1 MNASQQ
7 VELGKLFFEDGIPG
21 FSHLQFF
28 QLMQEEESPFFLIQS
43 IEEEDIGFW
52 VVNPF
57 PFFPEYQFTLSDV
70 SKEALHLNEESP
82 VAVFSIVTI
91 RGNNQA
97 TVNLKAPI
105 VINLTN
111 RMGKQIILPEDTYPI
126 RQPLF
131 AQQAADQE

>member
-7 VELGKLFFEDGIPG
+7 VELGKLFFDDGIPG

-28 QLMQEEESPFFLIQS
+28 QLIQEEESPLYQIQS
-43 IEEEDIGFW
+43 MEEQKVGFS

-57 PFFPEYQFTLSDV
+57 SFFPDYVFTLPDV
-70 SKEALHLNEESP
+70 SKDALRLDEETP
-82 VAVFSIVTI
+82 VAVFTIVTI
-91 RGNNQA
+91 RSRDHI

-105 VINLTN
+105 VINLAN
-111 RMGKQIILPEDTYPI
+111 RMAKQVILQEDTYPI

-131 AQQAADQE
+131 VQPAAGRK

>member
-1 MNASQQ
+1 MNVSQEM
-7 VELGKLFFEDGIPG
+7 ELGKLFFEDGIPG

-28 QLMQEEESPFFLIQS
+28 QMVQQEESPFFLIQS
-43 IEEEDIGFW
+43 TEEVDVGFW

-57 PFFPEYQFTLSDV
+57 TFFPTYEFTLTAAI
-70 SKEALHLNEESP
+70 KESLRIEEQSP

-91 RGNNQA
+91 RGTNEI
-97 TVNLKAPI
+97 TVNLKAPL

-111 RMGKQIILPEDTYPI
+111 RMAKQVILADDSHSI

-131 AQQAADQE
+131 EQLAMEEK

>member
-1 MNASQQ
+1 MSVKQQ

-28 QLMQEEESPFFLIQS
+28 QLIQEEESPFCLIQS
-43 IEEEDIGFW
+43 TEETDIGFW
-52 VVNPF
+52 VIDPF
-57 PFFPEYQFTLSDV
+57 VFFPSYKFELSDV
-70 SKEALHLNEESP
+70 VKSSLRIEEQSQI
-82 VAVFSIVTI
+82 AVFSIVTI

-105 VINLTN
+105 VVNLSN
-111 RMGKQIILPEDTYPI
+111 RMGRQIILQEDTYSI

-131 AQQAADQE
+131 ELQTDERK

>member
-43 IEEEDIGFW
+43 IEEAGVGFW
-52 VVNPF
+52 VIDPF
-57 PFFPEYQFTLSDV
+57 SFFPEYKFELSGV
-70 SKEALHLNEESP
+70 AKEGLRVEEQSQI
-82 VAVFSIVTI
+82 AVFSIVTI

-97 TVNLKAPI
+97 TVNLKAP
-105 VINLTN
+105 VVVNLSN
-111 RMGKQIILPEDTYPI
+111 RMSRQVILQEDTYSI

-131 AQQAADQE
+131 EQQAADRK

>member
-43 IEEEDIGFW
+43 IEEVDVGFW
-52 VVNPF
+52 VIDPF
-57 PFFPEYQFTLSDV
+57 SFFPEYKFELSDV
-70 SKEALHLNEESP
+70 AKATLRIEEQSQI
-82 VAVFSIVTI
+82 AVFSIVTI

-105 VINLTN
+105 VVNLSN
-111 RMGKQIILPEDTYPI
+111 RMGRQVILQEDTYSI

-131 AQQAADQE
+131 EQQAADRK

>member
-7 VELGKLFFEDGIPG
+7 IELGKLFFEDGIPG

-43 IEEEDIGFW
+43 TEEKGVGFW

-57 PFFPEYQFTLSDV
+57 AFFPDYQFTLPEV
-70 SKEALHLNEESP
+70 SKDALRIEDESI

-105 VINLTN
+105 VLNLTN
-111 RMGKQIILPEDTYPI
+111 RMGKQVILQEDSYPI

-131 AQQAADQE
+131 EQQAAGTE

>member
-1 MNASQQ
+1 MSASQQ

-43 IEEEDIGFW
+43 TEEKDVGFW
-52 VVNPF
+52 VIDPF
-57 PFFPEYQFTLSDV
+57 SFFSEYKFELSEV
-70 SKEALHLNEESP
+70 AKEALRVEDQSQI
-82 VAVFSIVTI
+82 AVFTIITI
-91 RGNNQA
+91 RENNLA

-105 VINLTN
+105 VVNLSN
-111 RMGKQIILPEDTYPI
+111 RMGRQVILQEDTYSI

-131 AQQAADQE
+131 EQQAGDRK

>member
-43 IEEEDIGFW
+43 TEEKDIGFW

-57 PFFPEYQFTLSDV
+57 SFFPEYQFTLPDV
-70 SKEALHLNEESP
+70 SKEALRLSEESP

>member
-28 QLMQEEESPFFLIQS
+28 QLMQEEESPFYLIQS
-43 IEEEDIGFW
+43 IEEANVGFW
-52 VVNPF
+52 SVDPF
-57 PFFPEYQFTLSDV
+57 SFFPAYKFELSNV
-70 SKEALHLNEESP
+70 AKEALRVEDQSQL
-82 VAVFSIVTI
+82 AVFTIVTL
-91 RGNNQA
+91 RENNPA

-105 VINLTN
+105 VVNLSN
-111 RMGKQIILPEDTYPI
+111 RMGRQVILQEDTYSI

-131 AQQAADQE
+131 EQQAVARK

>member
-7 VELGKLFFEDGIPG
+7 VEVGKLFFEDGIPG

-28 QLMQEEESPFFLIQS
+28 QLIQEKESPFYLIQS
-43 IEEEDIGFW
+43 MEEKDVGFW
-52 VVNPF
+52 VINPF
-57 PFFPEYQFTLSDV
+57 TFFPDYHFELPSAVKETLRV
-70 SKEALHLNEESP
+70 EELSQI
-82 VAVFSIVTI
+82 AVFAIVTL

-105 VINLTN
+105 VVNLSN
-111 RMGKQIILPEDTYPI
+111 RMGRQIILQEDTYSI

-131 AQQAADQE
+131 KQLAEGQK

>member
-1 MNASQQ
+1 MNTNQK

-43 IEEEDIGFW
+43 TEDKDVGFW
-52 VVNPF
+52 VVDPF
-57 PFFPEYQFTLSDV
+57 IFFPSYEFSLSPLT
-70 SKEALHLNEESP
+70 KEALKINESSP

-91 RGNNQA
+91 RGNNQT

-105 VINLTN
+105 VVNLSN
-111 RMGKQIILPEDTYPI
+111 RMGRQVILQEDSYSI
-126 RQPLF
+126 RQQLI
-131 AQQAADQE
+131 QQPATENK

>member
-28 QLMQEEESPFFLIQS
+28 QLMQEEESPFFLLQS
-43 IEEEDIGFW
+43 TEEQKVGFW
-52 VVNPF
+52 VVDPF
-57 PFFPEYQFTLSDV
+57 SFFPDYTFTLPDV
-70 SKEALHLNEESP
+70 SKEALHLTEETP
-82 VAVFSIVTI
+82 VAVLVIVTI
-91 RGNNQA
+91 RSKEQV

-105 VINLTN
+105 LINLNN
-111 RMGKQIILPEDTYPI
+111 RMAKQVILQDDTYPI

-131 AQQAADQE
+131 AMQAADAK

>member
-43 IEEEDIGFW
+43 VEEKEVGFW
-52 VVNPF
+52 VLNPYS
-57 PFFPEYQFTLSDV
+57 FFPEYHFTLPET
-70 SKEALHLNEESP
+70 SKTALRMEAETP

-91 RGNNQA
+91 RGNDQA

-105 VINLTN
+105 VLNLSN
-111 RMGKQIILPEDTYPI
+111 RMGKQVILQEDSYPI

-131 AQQAADQE
+131 AQQAAGID

>member
-1 MNASQQ
+1 MNTSQK

-43 IEEEDIGFW
+43 TEDKDVGFW
-52 VVNPF
+52 VVDPF
-57 PFFPEYQFTLSDV
+57 VFFPSYEFSLSSV
-70 SKEALHLNEESP
+70 TKEALRINESSP

-91 RGNNQA
+91 RENNQT

-105 VINLTN
+105 VVNLSN
-111 RMGKQIILPEDTYPI
+111 RMGRQVILQEDSYSI
-126 RQPLF
+126 RQQLF
-131 AQQAADQE
+131 EQPATENK

>member
-28 QLMQEEESPFFLIQS
+28 QLLQEEESPFFLIQS
-43 IEEEDIGFW
+43 IEDKDVGFL
-52 VVNPF
+52 VLNPF
-57 PFFPEYQFTLSDV
+57 SFFPDYQFTLPET
-70 SKEALHLNEESP
+70 SKTTLRMDEETP

-91 RGNNQA
+91 RGNDQV

-105 VINLTN
+105 VINLAN
-111 RMGKQIILPEDTYPI
+111 RMGRQIILQEDSYPI

-131 AQQAADQE
+131 AQQAAGTE

>member
-43 IEEEDIGFW
+43 TEEKDVGFW
-52 VVNPF
+52 VVDPF
-57 PFFPEYQFTLSDV
+57 AFFPEYKFELSDV
-70 SKEALHLNEESP
+70 AKEALRVEEQSP
-82 VAVFSIVTI
+82 IAVFSILTI

-97 TVNLKAPI
+97 TVNLKAP
-105 VINLTN
+105 VVVNLSN
-111 RMGKQIILPEDTYPI
+111 RMGRQVILQEDTYSI

-131 AQQAADQE
+131 EQQAAERK

>member
-1 MNASQQ
+1 MNTSQK

-43 IEEEDIGFW
+43 TEEKDVGFW
-52 VVNPF
+52 VVDPF
-57 PFFPEYQFTLSDV
+57 VFFPSYEFSLSSV
-70 SKEALHLNEESP
+70 TKEALRINEASP

-91 RGNNQA
+91 RENNQT

-105 VINLTN
+105 VVNLSN
-111 RMGKQIILPEDTYPI
+111 RMGRQVILQEDSYSI
-126 RQPLF
+126 RQQLIEQP
-131 AQQAADQE
+131 ATENK

>member
-28 QLMQEEESPFFLIQS
+28 QLIQEEESPFFLIQS
-43 IEEEDIGFW
+43 TEEKDIGFW
-52 VVNPF
+52 VMNPF
-57 PFFPEYQFTLSDV
+57 LFFPDYQFSLSNV
-70 SKEALHLNEESP
+70 SKEALHLKEESP

-91 RGNNQA
+91 RGNNQV

-105 VINLTN
+105 VINLTK
-111 RMGKQIILPEDTYPI
+111 RMGRQIILPEDTYPI

-131 AQQAADQE
+131 TQQAGDQE

>member
-1 MNASQQ
+1 MNTSQE

-28 QLMQEEESPFFLIQS
+28 QMVQQEESPFFLIQS
-43 IEEEDIGFW
+43 TEENDIGFW

-57 PFFPEYQFTLSDV
+57 AFFPEYEFELSSV
-70 SKEALHLNEESP
+70 IKEALRIGEQSP

-91 RGNNQA
+91 RGESEI
-97 TVNLKAPI
+97 TVNLKAPL
-105 VINLTN
+105 VVNLSN
-111 RMGKQIILPEDTYPI
+111 RMAKQVILVEDSYSI

-131 AQQAADQE
+131 GQVALEEK

>member
-1 MNASQQ
+1 MNTSQK

-43 IEEEDIGFW
+43 TEDKDIGFW
-52 VVNPF
+52 VVDPF
-57 PFFPEYQFTLSDV
+57 VFFPSYEFSLSSV
-70 SKEALHLNEESP
+70 TKEALRINESSP

-91 RGNNQA
+91 RENNQT

-105 VINLTN
+105 VVNLSN
-111 RMGKQIILPEDTYPI
+111 RMGRQVILQEDSYSI
-126 RQPLF
+126 RQQLIEQP
-131 AQQAADQE
+131 ATENK